1 MKLNDIAKVIIIA
14 ITVGSFFFMLYLM
27 QDKPTE
33 IVPDVN
39 PLASELKEANRM
51 IDMLVSF
58 NNLLIK
64 DLEACQDGRTI
75 KKD

>member
-1 MKLNDIAKVIIIA
+1 MKPNDIAKAIIIV
-14 ITVGSFFFMLYLM
+14 ITVASVFLMLYLM

-39 PLASELKEANRM
+39 PLTAELEEANEM

-64 DLEACQDGRTI
+64 DLEACQDERPG
-75 KKD
+75 KN